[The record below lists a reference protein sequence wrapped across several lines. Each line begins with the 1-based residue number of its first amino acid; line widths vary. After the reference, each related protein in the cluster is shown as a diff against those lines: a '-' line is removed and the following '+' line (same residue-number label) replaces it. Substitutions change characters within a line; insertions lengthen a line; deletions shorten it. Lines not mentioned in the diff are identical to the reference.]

1 MKIGERAGRLFA
13 LFALPTGPI
22 ACYVLKE
29 EVLQSVGAFMEEEK
43 TEFFSYNVNERNY
56 VYRAQIKNWEKT
68 WRNLSEL
75 WQQVLYMKGP
85 TLWRPFK
92 RKISFPF
99 VFVCLFVCF
108 YLTSAF
114 LVFSLKFS
122 LIVFLLSA
130 FFSILIFPSAGMRYA
145 FYRHSLTGWNYFN
158 W

>member
-43 TEFFSYNVNERNY
+43 TEFFFYNVNERNY

-85 TLWRPFK
+85 TLWQPFK

-99 VFVCLFVCF
+99 VFVCLFLFDIRISRFLFEV
-108 YLTSAF
+108 LTYC
-114 LVFSLKFS
+114 
-122 LIVFLLSA
+122 FLLSA